1 MANIPGRGATHNQAS
16 SRFNLAAREADGDW
30 LDTVE
35 AIDGPAQKL
44 RTSVSLIT
52 PRTIISRNASPD
64 IAFSQSIN
72 AYAGCDQ
79 SPYGCVVF
87 LGSTYGRFL

>member
-1 MANIPGRGATHNQAS
+1 MAAISGRGATHNQAS

-30 LDTVE
+30 LDAVE
-35 AIDGPAQKL
+35 AIDGPAHKL

-64 IAFSQSIN
+64 IAFP
-72 AYAGCDQ
+72 
-79 SPYGCVVF
+79 SPSMLMPVASNTSAVV
-87 LGSTYGRFL
+87 